1 MNMNIKEILNK
12 AFNLGQTYWQ
22 QADSEYV
29 SHNKKADS
37 TLSKF
42 QELSLSVEI
51 DVNQAKF
58 QMDALLEALQN
69 LSAAYEL
76 LCHATDENPESN
88 AYYCASI
95 AAIAATKG
103 EV

>member
-1 MNMNIKEILNK
+1 MNAIKLPLKQGTFLDWEAYDSNDEICFI
-12 AFNLGQTYWQ
+12 AFDGAEASPEKTAAL
-22 QADSEYV
+22 V
-29 SHNKKADS
+29 S
-37 TLSKF
+37 
-42 QELSLSVEI
+42 I
-51 DVNQAKF
+51 VNQRD
-58 QMDALLEALQN
+58 QLLEALQN

-95 AAIAATKG
+95 AAIAAAKG

>member
-1 MNMNIKEILNK
+1 MLPN
-12 AFNLGQTYWQ
+12 
-22 QADSEYV
+22 D
-29 SHNKKADS
+29 
-37 TLSKF
+37 LSKLAGVQYC
-42 QELSLSVEI
+42 QEYIKAQQVR
-51 DVNQAKF
+51 DAAP
-58 QMDALLEALQN
+58 ALLEAIQN

-88 AYYCASI
+88 AHYRAAI